1 MHSNWRSRN
10 SSERVSVESEVVTTE
25 VVAGCVSSFWLL
37 LSLAL
42 SEMMEDEEDD
52 RLLLTVVLVSSC
64 SCSNK
69 DVFASCCV
77 TLEMEED
84 LVDVAEVA
92 EVADVGSV
100 CFIMVAYSSLMR

>member
-1 MHSNWRSRN
+1 
-10 SSERVSVESEVVTTE
+10 
-25 VVAGCVSSFWLL
+25 
-37 LSLAL
+37 
-42 SEMMEDEEDD
+42 MMEDEEED

-84 LVDVAEVA
+84 LVDVVEVA
-92 EVADVGSV
+92 EVVVGSV